1 MKKLKDPKDAGEKIW
16 ERVEKLGELGG
27 K

>member
-16 ERVEKLGELGG
+16 ERVEKLGKLGG

>member
-1 MKKLKDPKDAGEKIW
+1 MKKLKDPKNAGEKIW